1 MRIKRVNR
9 WILFLLAGLI
19 LVASVGCAKSAKDM
33 SPARG
38 DYPMEEAAAP
48 MPQEA
53 PAVDGDFG
61 FSNGEAEKTSYDEG
75 AATDTAGADYGN
87 KIIKTAY
94 MNMETYD
101 FDETLQKMQDL
112 LKGMGGYVESSN
124 VSGQSL
130 QTDGYVRR
138 YAHFE
143 CRVPEASYESFI
155 NSVGSLGN
163 VTNSSE
169 GGQDIS
175 YQYMDTEARLTSLQ
189 VQEERLLSILEK
201 AEKIEDVIALEQE
214 LSRVR
219 YQIESMEG
227 QLRQWDNLVSFSR
240 VSVDI
245 NEVTEYTDIT
255 EEPDTLW
262 ERIGDTMRRSLKSLV
277 NFLETVLVVLTAVLP
292 FLLLFGVIALIVVL
306 IVRAAT
312 KKQRALHKEI
322 SEKEKRNE

>member
-1 MRIKRVNR
+1 MRIKKMNR

-19 LVASVGCAKSAKDM
+19 LVAGVGCAKSGSESRNDYATEE
-33 SPARG
+33 PA
-38 DYPMEEAAAP
+38 PPAP
-48 MPQEA
+48 AEA

-61 FSNGEAEKTSYDEG
+61 FNDAADSAEYEKATAEEAGTQE
-75 AATDTAGADYGN
+75 YGN

-101 FDETLQKMQDL
+101 FDETVQKMKNL
-112 LKGMGGYVESSN
+112 LTGMGGYVESSSE
-124 VSGQSL
+124 SGQSL
-130 QTDGYVRR
+130 QDDGYVRR

-143 CRVPEASYESFI
+143 FRVPEASYETFI
-155 NSVGSLGN
+155 NSVGDLGN
-163 VTNSSE
+163 VIDSSQ

-175 YQYMDTEARLTSLQ
+175 FQYMDTEARLESLE
-189 VQEERLLSILEK
+189 VQEERLISILEK

-219 YQIESMEG
+219 YEIESLQG
-227 QLRQWDNLVSFSR
+227 QLRHWDNLVSFSR
-240 VSVDI
+240 VSVDV
-245 NEVTEYTDIT
+245 NEVREYTDIT

-262 ERIGDTMRRSLKSLV
+262 ERIGDTLRRSFKSLV

-292 FLLLFGVIALIVVL
+292 FLLLMGVIALIVVL

-312 KKQRALHKEI
+312 RKQRALRRET
-322 SEKEKRNE
+322 EDKEKRNE

>member
-1 MRIKRVNR
+1 MRSKKMNR
-9 WILFLLAGLI
+9 WILFLLAALI
-19 LVASVGCAKSAKDM
+19 LVASMGCARSAKDI
-33 SPARG
+33 SPTREQA
-38 DYPMEEAAAP
+38 DSATEEAA
-48 MPQEA
+48 PQA
-53 PAVDGDFG
+53 PAEEPAGDGDFG
-61 FSNGEAEKTSYDEG
+61 FNRGDDEMVEYDKAAGE
-75 AATDTAGADYGN
+75 TAQDYGN

-94 MNMETYD
+94 MDMETYD

-112 LKGMGGYVESSN
+112 LEGMGGYVESSN

-130 QTDGYVRR
+130 HDDGYISR

-143 CRVPEASYESFI
+143 FRVPAASYETFI
-155 NSVGSLGN
+155 NSVGDLGN
-163 VTNSSE
+163 VLSSSQ

-175 YQYMDTEARLTSLQ
+175 YQYMDTEARLKSLE

-201 AEKIEDVIALEQE
+201 AEKIEDVISLEQE

-219 YQIESMEG
+219 YEIESLQG
-227 QLRQWDNLVSFSR
+227 QLRHWDNLVSFSR
-240 VSVDI
+240 VSVDVS
-245 NEVTEYTDIT
+245 EVKEYTDIT
-255 EEPDTLW
+255 EKPDTLG
-262 ERIGDTMRRSLKSLV
+262 ERIGDTLRRSLKSLV